1 MMADIKKFLDQAG
14 VGVLW
19 SRIADELKD
28 KQTAIDAVK
37 TQAETN
43 AGKITTLEGKVDNL
57 EKNAYDDT
65 EVRGLISANSTNIA
79 TNTAAI
85 ATLNGDAN
93 TEGSVSKKV
102 AEGIASVVA
111 GADASF
117 DTLKEIADW
126 IVNDTTGAASMANKI
141 KALEGLVGNTAVAT
155 QIANAIEAALKVDGV
170 DKYALASDLTALAG
184 RVATLEGASHT
195 HDNKALLDTYTQTE
209 ANLADAVAKKHSHSN
224 KTILDG
230 ITDAKITAWDSAES
244 NAKTYTDTEIAKI
257 QALTESEIDAAIASA
272 TSAT

>member
-1 MMADIKKFLDQAG
+1 MADIKKFLDQAG

-19 SRIADELKD
+19 SRITDELKG

-37 TQAETN
+37 ATAEANT
-43 AGKITTLEGKVDNL
+43 GKITTLEGKVDNL

-65 EVRGLISANSTNIA
+65 EVRGLISTNANNITANTN
-79 TNTAAI
+79 AI

-93 TEGSVSKKV
+93 VEGSVSKKV

-141 KALEGLVGNTAVAT
+141 TALETLVGNTAVAT
-155 QIANAIEAALKVDGV
+155 QIANAIDAALKSKEKEIEVDLKDKADCLLVIISNTYDKSADINKVGKSGFTTKGV
-170 DKYALASDLTALAG
+170 GHGFGLSIVKDIART
-184 RVATLEGASHT
+184 
-195 HDNKALLDTYTQTE
+195 N
-209 ANLADAVAKKHSHSN
+209 
-224 KTILDG
+224 
-230 ITDAKITAWDSAES
+230 
-244 NAKTYTDTEIAKI
+244 TEIETFSTKETDKFI
-257 QALTESEIDAAIASA
+257 QTAMIYYKK
-272 TSAT
+272 